1 MKIVRRTKDNNV
13 NSEQQNMVLFQE
25 IETMRSIL
33 NSLAEGVIVANQEG
47 KFIFFNPVAEK
58 ILGIGSRDVEVEDL
72 TSVYGAYR
80 TDKTTPYDPED
91 LPLARAIRGE
101 EVIEEV
107 IFIRNPGQP
116 DGVWISV
123 SSSPVFDSSGSMQ
136 GGVVIFR
143 DITERQRALEKI
155 SLYSKVDQKVV
166 DVTLSQESQTYLSFF
181 SQFRRKYE
189 LFANAVEQTA
199 DSILLTNTEGIIQ
212 YVNPGFEAT
221 TGYSFSEV
229 VGKTPRILKSGH
241 HGQDYYK
248 NLWDQINQGNHYRAT
263 VLNKKKNGDLFW
275 AEQTITPIRDRD
287 GDITNF
293 VSVLKDITELKKKQ
307 EQDIQLNLAREV
319 QQRLYPE
326 AINIPG
332 FDIAGATY
340 PADETGGDYFDYIV
354 SPDGV
359 IWIAIGDVSGHG
371 IASALVMAETRAY
384 LRSFT
389 KLLKSP
395 GDVLYEVNQELTS
408 DKGQERY
415 VTMIL
420 ARLNPA
426 DSSLTYANAGHV
438 PGYLIRDSSE
448 ILEVMKNTSLPL
460 GVMKETEFPSCKPI
474 MLSSGNMVALF
485 TDGIVEAIDRDNNE
499 FGYER
504 LIETIEHHS
513 QLSAQE
519 IVEHLYHSVR
529 TFAGDQPLE
538 DDATSIILKVITVK

>member
-1 MKIVRRTKDNNV
+1 M